1 MSTLMKFPPGVF
13 SLERHETFAIER
25 FSYNL
30 ARAAGQIL
38 FLFEPRVALEITFS
52 EEPHFDVWVSMLQSD
67 DDNEVRYKI
76 NASAI
81 SPQIILGLCHFISST
96 ISPYQSTKVDEFQE
110 SVARFI
116 SVFAGIDADK
126 NSSLNDRLRSSGKQL
141 GGLLSLVPDTVNAF
155 DLVVQFIVNHEIAH
169 AATGQF
175 LNGAFGWEHEDKA
188 LEIVADLAATDWLF
202 TRMIRLTPDSDE
214 YRKMRGTSTHSESI
228 LQNAYS
234 VLHSQ
239 ILVVILFAVLPSLMG
254 NARPGLSGGP
264 SHPHGLARHMLHH
277 IGFMT
282 LLESNC
288 QPHLSK
294 DAILRLDQY
303 WKYTSTVLLNSGILS
318 VSDMRGFLWELISES
333 YLDRAADYIEQNN
346 IKFLVKAAPFLRY
359 FGRNHVEIL
368 ERLTDGSARK
378 GSRKRRSLHSANP
391 WEKSCECIFNL
402 NASKG

>member
-1 MSTLMKFPPGVF
+1 
-13 SLERHETFAIER
+13 
-25 FSYNL
+25 
-30 ARAAGQIL
+30 
-38 FLFEPRVALEITFS
+38 
-52 EEPHFDVWVSMLQSD
+52 
-67 DDNEVRYKI
+67 
-76 NASAI
+76 
-81 SPQIILGLCHFISST
+81 
-96 ISPYQSTKVDEFQE
+96 
-110 SVARFI
+110 
-116 SVFAGIDADK
+116 
-126 NSSLNDRLRSSGKQL
+126 
-141 GGLLSLVPDTVNAF
+141 LSLVPDTVNAF
-155 DLVVQFIVNHEIAH
+155 DLVVQFIVNHEVAH

-214 YRKMRGTSTHSESI
+214 YRKIRGTSTHSQSI

-239 ILVVILFAVLPSLMG
+239 ILIAILFAVLPSLIS

-277 IGFMT
+277 VGFMT

-303 WKYTSTVLLNSGILS
+303 WKYASTVLLNSGILN
-318 VSDMRGFLWELISES
+318 VSDMQGFLWELISES
-333 YLDRAADYIEQNN
+333 YLDQAANYIEQNN
-346 IKFLVKAAPFLRY
+346 IKFLVKAVPFLRY
-359 FGRNHVEIL
+359 FGRSHVEIL
-368 ERLTDGSARK
+368 KRLTDGSVRK

-391 WEKSCECIFNL
+391 WEKSCEWIFDL

>member
-1 MSTLMKFPPGVF
+1 MKFPPGVF
-13 SLERHETFAIER
+13 SLERHETFAIEQ

-38 FLFEPRVALEITFS
+38 FKFEPRVALEITFS
-52 EEPHFDVWVSMLQSD
+52 EEPHFDVCVSMLQSG
-67 DDNEVRYKI
+67 DDNEVTYQI

-155 DLVVQFIVNHEIAH
+155 DLVAQFIVNHEVAH

-228 LQNAYS
+228 LRNAYS

-282 LLESNC
+282 LLS
-288 QPHLSK
+288 QTASHIYQKMLS
-294 DAILRLDQY
+294 
-303 WKYTSTVLLNSGILS
+303 
-318 VSDMRGFLWELISES
+318 
-333 YLDRAADYIEQNN
+333 
-346 IKFLVKAAPFLRY
+346 
-359 FGRNHVEIL
+359 
-368 ERLTDGSARK
+368 
-378 GSRKRRSLHSANP
+378 
-391 WEKSCECIFNL
+391 
-402 NASKG
+402 